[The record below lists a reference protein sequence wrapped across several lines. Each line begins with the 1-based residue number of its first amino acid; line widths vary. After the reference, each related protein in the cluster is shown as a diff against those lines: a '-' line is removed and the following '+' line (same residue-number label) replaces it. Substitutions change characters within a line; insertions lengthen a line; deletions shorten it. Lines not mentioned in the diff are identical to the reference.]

1 MGAAAHEVELP
12 AVRRVE
18 WDYDGACPAVPWRAL
33 LPAFAFRRA
42 RASAAM
48 MACGSK
54 CFGMG
59 RGALFTPFGARARAS
74 FSRPAMNARSADDL
88 DTACLRG
95 AAAAAAGRESGVSGL
110 AK

>member
-1 MGAAAHEVELP
+1 
-12 AVRRVE
+12 
-18 WDYDGACPAVPWRAL
+18 
-33 LPAFAFRRA
+33 
-42 RASAAM
+42 M

-88 DTACLRG
+88 DI
-95 AAAAAAGRESGVSGL
+95 AA
-110 AK
+110 

>member
-1 MGAAAHEVELP
+1 
-12 AVRRVE
+12 
-18 WDYDGACPAVPWRAL
+18 
-33 LPAFAFRRA
+33 
-42 RASAAM
+42 M

-88 DTACLRG
+88 DIACLRG
-95 AAAAAAGRESGVSGL
+95 AAAAAAREAARRWSGTFQERIPYGL
-110 AK
+110 FVPEVT